1 MVFYFTGTGNSLYAA
16 KQLDNE
22 RYSIPQMLREKNL
35 SYTAEKIGVVC
46 PVYGHEMPGMVKKF
60 LKKAVFD
67 TDYFYIILTYGNRH
81 GGAGFLRNAFVRASE
96 KSPLISIP
104 C

>member
-46 PVYGHEMPGMVKKF
+46 PVYGHEIG
-60 LKKAVFD
+60 
-67 TDYFYIILTYGNRH
+67 
-81 GGAGFLRNAFVRASE
+81 RAHV
-96 KSPLISIP
+96 
-104 C
+104 